1 MGNELTLSEMADHLR
16 SQSPARTLRMIH
28 RIALMKASNA
38 ESRAK
43 DHFFPR
49 VLTARSGHLVGS
61 IRATPKKAKG
71 GVNIQLAAGGGRQD
85 VKYAK
90 VHEQGGREGTF
101 FTIRPKR
108 GKYLVFPV
116 SADAFTGAGVARGGG
131 AGSSWRSVEEVR
143 IPSRPFLRPAFK
155 EMEEDF
161 MDAVSQLITN
171 EVLVRG

>member
-1 MGNELTLSEMADHLR
+1 
-16 SQSPARTLRMIH
+16 
-28 RIALMKASNA
+28 MKASDA

-43 DHFFPR
+43 NHFYPASG
-49 VLTARSGHLVGS
+49 LNAPSGHLAGS

-71 GVNIQLAAGGGRQD
+71 GVNIQLAAGGGRRD

-101 FTIRPKR
+101 FIIRPVR
-108 GKYLVFPV
+108 AKYLVFPV

-131 AGSSWRSVEEVR
+131 AGSSWRSVKEVR

-161 MDAVSQLITN
+161 MDAVNQLITS